1 MSCGAPLSS
10 LGTIQRYSV
19 WFDCQAETIGRDGF
33 LGLAGYSLG
42 SGILTALLTIFV
54 ALIGYRLI
62 LNREI
67 DLSHGVG
74 WAVRVGIVLALLTGW
89 TAFQTLFYDVTIAW
103 PSELASRI
111 GESSGMLEDP
121 ASARAQR
128 AYDSLRVGLDGYQ
141 ATGDE
146 GSNYYAQKPLP
157 TTATLFFVSAVGL
170 EGAVRLTAAFLL
182 AIAPFPIM
190 ALLAGPGTGLFV
202 GWIRALLTTVF
213 ATTGLA
219 LASSLS
225 LLAVEAEISRMQAL
239 GLANWRAMDE
249 QAPLAIVV
257 TFLLVGTLIL
267 IVSSK
272 LASGITVY
280 VWQLPAAAGSSGASA
295 KRPGEHVSPA
305 VANDNSAG
313 QRSGAG
319 GRSAR
324 PVAVSEAFERTIRRE
339 NEAFGGGRP
348 IGPFTASAGGS
359 GHETDRTMRASS
371 FSRSRTPLGR
381 RHRSTLKRDGKA

>member
-1 MSCGAPLSS
+1 M
-10 LGTIQRYSV
+10 
-19 WFDCQAETIGRDGF
+19 
-33 LGLAGYSLG
+33 
-42 SGILTALLTIFV
+42 LTIFV

-67 DLSHGVG
+67 DLSHGVS

-103 PSELASRI
+103 PSELASGI
-111 GESSGMLEDP
+111 GESSGIVEDP
-121 ASARAQR
+121 AGARAQR
-128 AYDSLRVGLDGYQ
+128 AYDSLRVGLEGYQ
-141 ATGDE
+141 ATRDE
-146 GSNYYAQKPLP
+146 GGNYYAQKPLP

-170 EGAVRLTAAFLL
+170 EGAVRLAAAFLL

-190 ALLAGPGTGLFV
+190 ALLAGPGAGLFV

-219 LASSLS
+219 MASSLS

-239 GLANWRAMDE
+239 GLASWRAMDE

-257 TFLLVGTLIL
+257 TFLLVGALIL

-280 VWQLPAAAGSSGASA
+280 VWQLPAAAGSSGTSA
-295 KRPGEHVSPA
+295 KRPGERVSPA

-319 GRSAR
+319 GGSAR